1 MREGEGQ
8 AALTVDAQG
17 VFPYTPYRKYREV
30 LSMEIRTLLLLA
42 PPILLAL
49 TFHEYAHGYV
59 ANKYGDDTAKR
70 SGRLTLNP
78 LAHLD
83 PLGTIM
89 IFLVHFGWAKPVPV
103 NPYRLR
109 NPKRDMLWISAA
121 GPLANMVLALL
132 SGMLLRLV
140 FAVGGA
146 PQKHSIVGLLIV
158 MVIMSLQIN
167 LALAIFNVLPIAPLD
182 GSKILAGL
190 LPARHEGTI
199 YLLERYGPLILIGL
213 IIFGRATGVPILGS
227 LIWPFVGFFSKIFA
241 GI

>member
-1 MREGEGQ
+1 
-8 AALTVDAQG
+8 
-17 VFPYTPYRKYREV
+17 
-30 LSMEIRTLLLLA
+30 MEIRTLLLLV
-42 PPILLAL
+42 PPILVAL

-70 SGRLTLNP
+70 NGRLTLNP

-103 NPYRLR
+103 NPYRL
-109 NPKRDMLWISAA
+109 
-121 GPLANMVLALL
+121 
-132 SGMLLRLV
+132 SGLLLRVV

-146 PQKHSIVGLLIV
+146 PHTHSIAGLLIV

-190 LPARHEGTI
+190 LPAKHEGKV
-199 YLLERYGPLILIGL
+199 YFLERYGPIILIGL